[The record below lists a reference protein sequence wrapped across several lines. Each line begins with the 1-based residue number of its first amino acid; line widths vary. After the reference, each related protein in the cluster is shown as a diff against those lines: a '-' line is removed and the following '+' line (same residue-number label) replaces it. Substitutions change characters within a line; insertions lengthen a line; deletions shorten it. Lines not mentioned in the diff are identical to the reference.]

1 MRRSPGV
8 RGSSC
13 VWDPA
18 RSGHSQA
25 AVWVASL
32 GFSPAV
38 TIGPPSTVYPGNESD
53 LVNVMER
60 KLVTKK
66 KDSSSRE
73 QHSGQS
79 SGEKKAPTDTT
90 GELRQVKFTSSG
102 K

>member
-66 KDSSSRE
+66 KIQAAESNILDRVP
-73 QHSGQS
+73 G
-79 SGEKKAPTDTT
+79 GKKAPTDTT
-90 GELRQVKFTSSG
+90 AELRQVKFTSSG